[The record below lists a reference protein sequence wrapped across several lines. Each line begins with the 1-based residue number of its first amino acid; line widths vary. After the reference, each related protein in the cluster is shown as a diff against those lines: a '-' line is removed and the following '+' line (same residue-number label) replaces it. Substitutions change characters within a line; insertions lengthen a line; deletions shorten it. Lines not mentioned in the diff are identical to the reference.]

1 MEITYRDGKSLRV
14 MESFY
19 TLQGE
24 GFHSGRAAYFVR
36 LSGCDVGCVWCD
48 VKESWEIRPEQ
59 VKSVDEI
66 TNLIVT
72 YPSEFV
78 VLTGGEPAMYNL
90 TELVNKLKEY
100 KMYVAIETSGVYPLS
115 GDVDWYTFSPKKFKK
130 PCQEAYDKANEL
142 KVVIYNKSDLTWALE
157 HQAKVNSKCLLYL
170 QPEWSKLEE
179 ITPLIV
185 DFIKENPSWR
195 LSLQSHKYI
204 NIP

>member
-1 MEITYRDGKSLRV
+1 MNLEIEIGDNLPV

-24 GFHSGRAAYFVR
+24 GFHTGRAAYFVR

-48 VKESWEIRPEQ
+48 VKESWGARNDQ
-59 VKSVDEI
+59 LKSIDEI
-66 TNLIVT
+66 LNMIVT
-72 YPSEFV
+72 YPSKFV

-90 TELVNKLKEY
+90 SGLINKLKENN
-100 KMYVAIETSGVYPLS
+100 MYVAIETSGVYPLK

-130 PCQEAYDKANEL
+130 PCEEAYKRANEL
-142 KVVIYNKSDLTWALE
+142 KVIIYNNSDFKWASE
-157 HQAKVNSKCLLYL
+157 HQKKVNSDCLLYL
-170 QPEWSKLEE
+170 QPEWSKLDEM
-179 ITPLIV
+179 TPLIV
-185 DFIKENPSWR
+185 DFIRENPSWK

>member
-1 MEITYRDGKSLRV
+1 MEHTTKNGEILPV

-24 GFHSGRAAYFVR
+24 GFHAGRAAYFVR

-48 VKESWEIRPEQ
+48 VKESWETRNDQ
-59 VKSVDEI
+59 MKSIDEI
-66 TNLIVT
+66 VQIIVT
-72 YPSEFV
+72 YPSKFV

-90 TELVNKLKEY
+90 SSLISKLKDN
-100 KMYVAIETSGVYPLS
+100 KMYIAIETSGVYSLN

-130 PCQEAYDKANEL
+130 PCEEAYTRANEL
-142 KVVIYNKSDLTWALE
+142 KVIIYNKTDFKWALE
-157 HQAKVNSKCLLYL
+157 HQKKVNSNCLLYL

-179 ITPLIV
+179 MTPLLV
-185 DFIKENPSWR
+185 EFIKENPNWK
-195 LSLQSHKYI
+195 LSLQNHKYI

>member
-1 MEITYRDGKSLRV
+1 MEHTFENGENLPV

-48 VKESWEIRPEQ
+48 VKESWEVHQNQIKTIDKIVQ
-59 VKSVDEI
+59 MV
-66 TNLIVT
+66 VT
-72 YPSEFV
+72 YPSKFV

-90 TELVNKLKEY
+90 SGLINKLKDN
-100 KMYVAIETSGVYPLS
+100 KMYVAIETSGVYPLN

-130 PCQEAYDKANEL
+130 PCEEAYTRANEL
-142 KVVIYNKSDLTWALE
+142 KVIIYNKSDFKWATE
-157 HQAKVNSKCLLYL
+157 HQQKVNSDCLLYL
-170 QPEWSKLEE
+170 QPEWSKLDEM
-179 ITPLIV
+179 TPLIV
-185 DFIKENPSWR
+185 DFIKENPNWK
-195 LSLQSHKYI
+195 LSLQNHKYI